1 MIEIGIREM
10 AQLNSTNCSTETQVQ
25 VFSYEFNKIFK
36 NPLFTEHLWR
46 TAFGYFHWLLLPP
59 SEL

>member
-10 AQLNSTNCSTETQVQ
+10 AQLNSTNCSIETQVQ

-36 NPLFTEHLWR
+36 NPLFTEHL
-46 TAFGYFHWLLLPP
+46 
-59 SEL
+59 